1 MPESFGIVP
10 MKGEALV
17 PAGTRT
23 SLTYHQGPL
32 LTEVQ
37 VYTIFWGSGWQQMPQ
52 NGLIQQLNDFFDF
65 ILTSSL
71 MDQLGEYSWQEKSI
85 HHGSRV
91 GTKTITASNPGFV
104 NRDGSRVVT
113 DDQIQK
119 ALQLWISNNTVP
131 QPNNNTLFFVYL
143 PPNVTVNAGGGRS
156 CGPSPNGFCG
166 YHYSINHTIFYAVV
180 PYVDC
185 DNCSIGLNQP
195 FDTLTEVSSHELC
208 EAITDPD
215 LTTGWNDDRLKFG
228 EIGDICNGRATLLG
242 GYYVQTQW
250 SNREQA
256 CLLRTSLAVR
266 WTDQGA
272 PASGLGDAVGVVTV
286 MDTPTS
292 SQRPYI
298 FVKGN
303 DHHLWVNWY
312 DGSNWHWTDQ
322 GAPSAGLGDAVGV
335 VTVMDTPTSSQQP
348 YVFIKDT
355 QGSLWVNWY
364 DGSNWHWTDQEGA
377 PAGGLGRAVGV
388 VTVMDTPTSSQR
400 PYVFIEGI
408 DHHLWVNW
416 WNGHVWHWTSLG
428 APTGG
433 LGDAVGVV
441 TVMDTMFSQNGT
453 NIATQRPYVFFK
465 DTQGSLWV
473 NWWNGYEWLRSPQG
487 APTGGL
493 GDAVGVVTVMD
504 TNTDT
509 NILPPPQRPYVFV
522 KDSQDNLW
530 VNWRP

>member
-335 VTVMDTPTSSQQP
+335 VTVMDTPASSQRP

-355 QGSLWVNWY
+355 QGS
-364 DGSNWHWTDQEGA
+364 
-377 PAGGLGRAVGV
+377 
-388 VTVMDTPTSSQR
+388 
-400 PYVFIEGI
+400 
-408 DHHLWVNW
+408 LWVNW

-441 TVMDTMFSQNGT
+441 TVIDTMFSQNGT
-453 NIATQRPYVFFK
+453 NIATQRPYVFVK

>member
-242 GYYVQTQW
+242 GYYVQTEW

-272 PASGLGDAVGVVTV
+272 PASGLSDAVGVVTV

-298 FVKGN
+298 FVKDN

-322 GAPSAGLGDAVGV
+322 GAPSAGLGD
-335 VTVMDTPTSSQQP
+335 
-348 YVFIKDT
+348 
-355 QGSLWVNWY
+355 
-364 DGSNWHWTDQEGA
+364 
-377 PAGGLGRAVGV
+377 AVGV